1 MAAQTARASAA
12 SSYPQYSL
20 PSPQSSEKSDSEIFD
35 CISMP
40 SPVIS
45 RASIPRSHTAHTGFA
60 ASESSKPE
68 LSLPELLDR
77 LSNRSLNTLTEL
89 CRLERIAMSYGIGE
103 HSSTL
108 QKPLALAWIHHVTS
122 NQLLSELRGLTKK
135 YPFSADLLH
144 EAHLR
149 VRADSNNNSSWNL
162 AWLCLTNIRDHGLVA
177 MYAALEARRPEMWAG
192 FRPSAD
198 EVAQLKACF
207 EVEWNMALD
216 VMLRHW
222 QHPPTWY

>member
-1 MAAQTARASAA
+1 M
-12 SSYPQYSL
+12 
-20 PSPQSSEKSDSEIFD
+20 
-35 CISMP
+35 
-40 SPVIS
+40 
-45 RASIPRSHTAHTGFA
+45 G
-60 ASESSKPE
+60 
-68 LSLPELLDR
+68 
-77 LSNRSLNTLTEL
+77 
-89 CRLERIAMSYGIGE
+89 YGIRQ
-103 HSSTL
+103 HSTTL

-122 NQLLSELRGLTKK
+122 NQLLSELRGLTTK

-149 VRADSNNNSSWNL
+149 VRADSNNSSSWNL
-162 AWLCLTNIRDHGLVA
+162 AWLCLTNIRDHGLVS

-222 QHPPTWY
+222 QYPPTWY